1 MESIKKK
8 SSGKGGKD
16 SRKKTSTSI
25 FLPSTTDAWS
35 CCLALSASVLFAN
48 VTKPKPF
55 DPLSLKMISTSRIGP
70 NFCKRV

>member
-16 SRKKTSTSI
+16 RKKTSTSI